1 VKKERQDLK
10 WGEEIE
16 YQLFKYDAPDQKR
29 LHLGL
34 VKDLIIDFNE
44 KSGGSEIL
52 LHPEFGQWMVEAVPG
67 TPYDSIENP
76 QVVLSVKSKLANRRR
91 ILNPYFKQNELYM
104 VSLASP
110 PLLGTL
116 NHIEE
121 HDQEEPLKDIVKKGR
136 KNSKSTTNTNQF
148 SES

>member
-1 VKKERQDLK
+1 MGFLSINGQVLSYSQYKAHIEQYKIKGLEDFIRLFQAHKNVKKEREDLK

-16 YQLFKYDAPDQKR
+16 YALFKYDAPDQKR

-76 QVVLSVKSKLANRRR
+76 QVVLSVKSKLSNRRR
-91 ILNPYFKQNELYM
+91 ILNPYF
-104 VSLASP
+104 
-110 PLLGTL
+110 
-116 NHIEE
+116 
-121 HDQEEPLKDIVKKGR
+121 
-136 KNSKSTTNTNQF
+136 
-148 SES
+148 

>member
-1 VKKERQDLK
+1 MGFLSINGQVLSYNQYKAHIDQYKIKGLEDFIRLFHAHKNVKKEREDLK

-16 YQLFKYDAPDQKR
+16 YALFKYDAPDQKR

-76 QVVLSVKSKLANRRR
+76 QVVLSVKSKLSNRRR
-91 ILNPYFKQNELYM
+91 ILNPYF
-104 VSLASP
+104 
-110 PLLGTL
+110 
-116 NHIEE
+116 
-121 HDQEEPLKDIVKKGR
+121 
-136 KNSKSTTNTNQF
+136 
-148 SES
+148 

>member
-1 VKKERQDLK
+1 VKKEREDLK

-16 YQLFKYDAPDQKR
+16 YALFKYDAPDQKR

-76 QVVLSVKSKLANRRR
+76 QVVLSVKSKLSNRRR
-91 ILNPYFKQNELYM
+91 ILNPYF
-104 VSLASP
+104 
-110 PLLGTL
+110 
-116 NHIEE
+116 
-121 HDQEEPLKDIVKKGR
+121 
-136 KNSKSTTNTNQF
+136 
-148 SES
+148 